1 MYLAYVDESGN
12 LGFPGSRTYT
22 LGCLFLEV
30 DQWPD
35 SFDAMINFR
44 RGLRDAYGLPVRAE
58 VKANYLLR
66 GKGPLWRLNLTEAQ
80 RHGIYRDLM
89 SAQETL
95 GFKTYA
101 IVVNKQELAN
111 RERGERKRGRV
122 APQATTGS
130 TRTRRRSDA
139 AGCLVLRRH

>member
-1 MYLAYVDESGN
+1 
-12 LGFPGSRTYT
+12 
-22 LGCLFLEV
+22 
-30 DQWPD
+30 
-35 SFDAMINFR
+35 
-44 RGLRDAYGLPVRAE
+44 
-58 VKANYLLR
+58 
-66 GKGPLWRLNLTEAQ
+66 
-80 RHGIYRDLM
+80 M